1 MLMSGQHDYA
11 NYNVNCFMSETARKQ
26 QIKWQGS
33 SFEADWFSV
42 LWMGMQNGTI
52 CYIIQVA

>member
-11 NYNVNCFMSETARKQ
+11 NYNVNWFMSETARKQ

-33 SFEADWFSV
+33 SLEADWFYV
-42 LWMGMQNGTI
+42 LWTGMQNGTI
-52 CYIIQVA
+52 CYMIQVA